1 MYITCSEL
9 TVFMYWT
16 GKSMNNLF
24 SYYEISG
31 PDICSLISG
40 SELVVFMY
48 WTGKSMNN
56 RLSYCGLVDPRISAS
71 DKELLVLRT
80 DTNHKHL
87 GVDILLYCKSHPLE
101 NWSDF
106 IKMLYVILLKQTL
119 QFIQYF

>member
-1 MYITCSEL
+1 MEIPSLEHVQNSVQKLYFVLTFRTIYAQHVLPMFWACS
-9 TVFMYWT
+9 FH
-16 GKSMNNLF
+16 
-24 SYYEISG
+24 
-31 PDICSLISG
+31 
-40 SELVVFMY
+40 

>member
-1 MYITCSEL
+1 
-9 TVFMYWT
+9 
-16 GKSMNNLF
+16 
-24 SYYEISG
+24 
-31 PDICSLISG
+31 
-40 SELVVFMY
+40 
-48 WTGKSMNN
+48 MNN

-106 IKMLYVILLKQTL
+106 IKMLYVILLKKLCNSFNISNTVTFIFATGNDKKEVKSKKTL
-119 QFIQYF
+119 IK